1 MNTQAGRKEKLNH
14 DSYLLILRMKSTF
27 KRIAA
32 ALTAL
37 ATVGSTFL
45 TFAPARAASYSN
57 ASDTMS
63 RLKISTQ
70 ADHVIRLT
78 LPSGVTFDGSST
90 TSDALVINFPD
101 TFTSS
106 ASGTWTTAD
115 FTFNDGTAR
124 TVTTVAT
131 PGTNGFDVSC
141 ATGANNVGV
150 VVDTT
155 SNAFKVKPCGATYV
169 SSTSTSTIT
178 FTISG
183 TTGAGGGTLANPS
196 SAGSYTVSASGT
208 DLGAA
213 NAHSSQLAV
222 SIMDDDQVT
231 VTATVDPSI
240 TFDIDIQTSC
250 GSESAAPYSVSLGT
264 LTSTAVTTASS
275 RICLGLDTNAAGGA
289 IVTVQGSGSADALES
304 AASGDSIGTTYV
316 AGNGG
321 VTLLAAGTEGYGLC
335 VAATSTVTGSATGVA
350 PYNASCVDDN
360 VGGVDSAA
368 PQQIVT
374 TNGAAVDGTA
384 NNTAEIRVRASISGT
399 TAAATD
405 YTDILTFIATGTF

>member
-1 MNTQAGRKEKLNH
+1 M
-14 DSYLLILRMKSTF
+14 RMKNTF

-45 TFAPARAASYSN
+45 TFAPARAASYTN

-106 ASGTWTTAD
+106 ASGTWTAAD
-115 FTFNDGTAR
+115 FSFNDGTAR
-124 TVTTVAT
+124 TIAAVAT

-141 ATGANNVGV
+141 TNGANNVGV

-155 SNAFKVKPCGATYV
+155 SNAFKVKPCGASYT

-178 FTISG
+178 FTING

-208 DLGAA
+208 DLGVE
-213 NAHSSQLAV
+213 NTHSSQFAV
-222 SIMDDDQVT
+222 SVMDDDQVT
-231 VTATVDPSI
+231 VTATVDPTI
-240 TFDIDIQTSC
+240 TFDIDIQSAC

-264 LTSTAVTTASS
+264 LSTTSVTTASS

-304 AASGDSIGTTYV
+304 AATGDSIGTTYA
-316 AGNGG
+316 AGAP
-321 VTLLAAGTEGYGLC
+321 TLLSAGTEGYGLC
-335 VAATSTVTGSATGVA
+335 VAATSVVTGSATAVA
-350 PYNASCVDDN
+350 PYNGACGSDF

-368 PQQIVT
+368 PQQIIT

-384 NNTAEIRVRASISGT
+384 NNTAEIRVRAAISST

-405 YTDILTFIATGTF
+405 YRDVLTFIATGTF